1 METHFVCI
9 YHGYLYISMT
19 DDDDDDE
26 LAGVSWT

>member
-1 METHFVCI
+1 METHLYA
-9 YHGYLYISMT
+9 YHGDLYISMT